1 MIDFLAASLLGLA
14 VFSAILLFYYHHLRA
29 SDRLK
34 RYNFLI
40 VGSLFGCGTSLVL
53 LHSASTSSGFLID
66 ARILLMGFSGILLG
80 LPGALVSLIIAVA
93 TRLLIGGEGI
103 FVGCLTLLLSSFI
116 GVMWN
121 FFQLTRSMKGL
132 LGDILF
138 GVVLSLSLLTIL
150 LFPKEEV
157 SDILA
162 SAGPILLLTNIVGA
176 VLYGWMERNI
186 RDIADYRSIEI
197 QKSKIDPLTGL
208 LNRRG
213 ILEKLD
219 KVLLDDTRTNDNIAV
234 IVVDIDDLKS
244 INDTLGHDIG
254 DALLVAVSSRLA
266 AMQKQN
272 VFLGRLAGDEFVF
285 VVKGKEQSTIAA
297 FAAKILNHIS
307 APFNLQEEVIA
318 ITASLGIVSEID
330 HLIDANLILQ
340 NADIAVTASKATGR
354 NQYTFF
360 SNDLREMTVRRS
372 GLTQSLQESLVQRK
386 GFWLDYQP
394 QFCALTKRLVGAE
407 ALLRWRTAEG
417 DLIGPEEFIPVAE
430 SAGLVRVLDRMVVS
444 MAVSQLA
451 SWNQQQINFKV
462 SINISAQSFRLE
474 DIAEHIVSELGR
486 YGVSSSHLCVEIT
499 ETVYLESSP
508 EVLHNLDILKSS
520 GVSIA
525 IDDFGTGHSSLGY
538 LQKLPLDIIK
548 IDRCFV
554 QEISASQDASY
565 PVVVAIIAM
574 SKALG
579 LKVIAEGV
587 ETEDQFNWLAN
598 HGCDFIQGF
607 LLGKPVNTEKFK
619 NKYASPP

>member
-14 VFSAILLFYYHHLRA
+14 VFSAILLLYYHHLRA

-34 RYNFLI
+34 RYDFLI

-244 INDTLGHDIG
+244 INDTLGHDFG

-285 VVKGKEQSTIAA
+285 VVTGKEQGKIAA
-297 FAAKILNHIS
+297 FADKILNHIS

-386 GFWLDYQP
+386 GFW
-394 QFCALTKRLVGAE
+394 
-407 ALLRWRTAEG
+407 
-417 DLIGPEEFIPVAE
+417 
-430 SAGLVRVLDRMVVS
+430 
-444 MAVSQLA
+444 
-451 SWNQQQINFKV
+451 
-462 SINISAQSFRLE
+462 
-474 DIAEHIVSELGR
+474 
-486 YGVSSSHLCVEIT
+486 
-499 ETVYLESSP
+499 
-508 EVLHNLDILKSS
+508 
-520 GVSIA
+520 
-525 IDDFGTGHSSLGY
+525 
-538 LQKLPLDIIK
+538 
-548 IDRCFV
+548 
-554 QEISASQDASY
+554 
-565 PVVVAIIAM
+565 
-574 SKALG
+574 
-579 LKVIAEGV
+579 
-587 ETEDQFNWLAN
+587 
-598 HGCDFIQGF
+598 
-607 LLGKPVNTEKFK
+607 
-619 NKYASPP
+619 